1 MKNYIKYIWRIS
13 EKTDKTCL
21 IAFLISLAGAL
32 IRINVIEILLNI
44 CVLALVAVNIDIK
57 HENRNLRC
65 KMDSCYK
72 SIKETREMLQR
83 QRYHQK

>member
-32 IRINVIEILLNI
+32 IRINVIEILLNT

-57 HENRNLRC
+57 YENRKLRHNI
-65 KMDSCYK
+65 DLLYK
-72 SIKETREMLQR
+72 NTKEAIEILQR
-83 QRYHQK
+83 QR